1 MIKLLIKM
9 KNILQN
15 VFWILQ
21 KINLK
26 IKYHKQKIL
35 EFMKNFLNFFIEK
48 ILKKLN
54 F

>member
-1 MIKLLIKM
+1 MIRLLKKM
-9 KNILQN
+9 KNTLQN
-15 VFWILQ
+15 VFQILQ

-26 IKYHKQKIL
+26 IKYRKQRIL
-35 EFMKNFLNFFIEK
+35 IFMKNFLNFFIKK